1 MDAFPSAYI
10 YSYIY
15 ICTLYMYAM
24 HVLRRESWVWST
36 YTCTCVMHIVWW
48 VFGIRETAILYNIHI
63 NLQKRLP
70 LYNGSSSYC
79 VEINVPNPSYC
90 LYTIP
95 LWMFMLM
102 YGNGEDFKMKVI
114 LHFYITLVI
123 LIPTEYSI
131 PPEYIKQY
139 VVVILRG
146 TSHLSVSDLDLWM
159 EGALVHATA
168 FTI

>member
-1 MDAFPSAYI
+1 MQY
-10 YSYIY
+10 
-15 ICTLYMYAM
+15 TM
-24 HVLRRESWVWST
+24 HVLRRESWFWTDVHTLVLLQCIYS
-36 YTCTCVMHIVWW
+36 VVSGE
-48 VFGIRETAILYNIHI
+48 FGIRETAILYNNIHI

-70 LYNGSSSYC
+70 LYNGSSSSYC

-139 VVVILRG
+139 VVVILWG
-146 TSHLSVSDLDLWM
+146 TSHLSVAGLDLWM